1 MDFIWEGLPKPV
13 REKLGK
19 FSSAK
24 ELWDKLHDIY
34 SSPIAD
40 SKNAKEYVDTEQEE
54 ICSSCQTNSEEEEY
68 DEAEVDY
75 KEKLM
80 SVIKYLRKEREE
92 NKSSKKE
99 LMKQKQSVQGYE
111 KDQQV
116 IKNLRAQL
124 EEARRI
130 EETLEYQKKCLE
142 ANIAAQKKDAEK
154 REKILMDHLKERT
167 NDLNQLDVEF
177 GQEERRME
185 EEIIELKIQLEEAK
199 RTEEVM
205 KPQIMKKEEEVENLE
220 E

>member
-1 MDFIWEGLPKPV
+1 MPK
-13 REKLGK
+13 KMQIQNKKKDAL
-19 FSSAK
+19 
-24 ELWDKLHDIY
+24 
-34 SSPIAD
+34 
-40 SKNAKEYVDTEQEE
+40 
-54 ICSSCQTNSEEEEY
+54 SCQTDSEEEEY

-75 KEKLM
+75 KEKLI
-80 SVIKYLRKEREE
+80 SAIKYLRKEREE
-92 NKSSKKE
+92 NNSSKKE
-99 LMKQKQSVQGYE
+99 LMKQKKSVQGSE

-124 EEARRI
+124 EEAKRI

-142 ANIAAQKKDAEK
+142 ANIAAQKEDAEK

-167 NDLNQLDVEF
+167 NDLNQLEEEF

-185 EEIIELKIQLEEAK
+185 EEIIALKIQLEEAK

-205 KPQIMKKEEEVENLE
+205 KSQIMKKEEEVENIE